1 MARTNNNAKN
11 NQRNVSIVSG
21 GKGER
26 KVVVG
31 NKEQANEKPISLSER
46 FAKINKDKQNKP
58 KSDAKK
64 AQSPGGVKK
73 QNKTKEG
80 AATKGNLILSEITSD
95 RENWWK
101 EKEET

>member
-31 NKEQANEKPISLSER
+31 KKEQANEKPISLSER

-58 KSDAKK
+58 KPDAKK
-64 AQSPGGVKK
+64 AKSPGGVKK

-80 AATKGNLILSEITSD
+80 AAIKGIFILYALTSD
-95 RENWWK
+95 RKNW
-101 EKEET
+101 